1 MAQISV
7 RIDSKKVMIG
17 LRKFGDAIPDI
28 VGATVEGDYAERVLK
43 AISGQYR
50 GGSSYGVA
58 LPASGK
64 NVRTGNYG
72 RSVTYVREGMTYRFL
87 NNAYSRRGYNY
98 GVKLT
103 GDGNGQNQK
112 WWAAGRW
119 PIAKIEV
126 EKETESLVR
135 ELDES
140 LKNGIEAAGL

>member
-1 MAQISV
+1 MSTISV
-7 RIDSKKVMIG
+7 RIDSEKVVIG

-28 VGATVEGDYAERVLK
+28 VNETVEGDYAERVLK
-43 AISGQYR
+43 AIGGDYR

-58 LPASGK
+58 LPASGV

-72 RSVTYVREGMTYRFL
+72 RSVTYVRDAMTYRFM

-98 GVKLT
+98 GPLLT
-103 GDGNGQNQK
+103 GDGNGQNQA

-119 PIAKIEV
+119 PNAKIEV
-126 EKETESLVR
+126 EKQTLSLVR
-135 ELDES
+135 ELDDS

>member
-7 RIDSKKVMIG
+7 RIDSQKVMIG

-28 VGATVEGDYAERVLK
+28 IGETVEGDYAERVTK

-72 RSVTYVREGMTYRFL
+72 RSVTWEREGMTYRFM

-98 GVKLT
+98 GIKLT

-119 PIAKIEV
+119 PIAKIAV
-126 EKETESLVR
+126 ENETLSLVT
-135 ELDES
+135 ELDDS